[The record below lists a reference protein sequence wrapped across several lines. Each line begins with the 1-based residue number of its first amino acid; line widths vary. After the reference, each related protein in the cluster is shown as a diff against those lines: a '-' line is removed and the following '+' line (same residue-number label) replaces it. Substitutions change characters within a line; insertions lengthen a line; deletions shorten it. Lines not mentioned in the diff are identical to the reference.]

1 MSGQS
6 TLSPGQSVVYSTRP
20 VGLDTT
26 LFVQCGDKGDSVVG
40 WHIELC
46 CQGLNKQP
54 LEAGQ
59 PWQTSISAAAGALV
73 TVSNQGFNDIKVW
86 TDY

>member
-1 MSGQS
+1 MSGQK
-6 TLSPGQSVVYSTRP
+6 TLNPGQSVVYSTRP
-20 VGLDTT
+20 TGLETN
-26 LFVQCGDKGDSVVG
+26 LFVQCSDKGDSVVG

-46 CQGLNKQP
+46 CQPLHKQT

-59 PWQTSISAAAGALV
+59 PWQTSLSSAAGALV

>member
-1 MSGQS
+1 MAEQI
-6 TLSPGQSVVYSTRP
+6 TLKPGEYELYSTRP
-20 VGLDTT
+20 AGLGTT
-26 LFVQCGDKGDSVVG
+26 LFAQCSDKGDSVLG
-40 WHIELC
+40 WHFELC
-46 CQGLNKQP
+46 CKRLNKQP

-59 PWQTSISAAAGALV
+59 PWQTSISEGRGALV